1 MCLCGKKEKTMLKLK
16 NISAGYQ
23 DKTVIQ
29 NLTLDFKRGEF
40 CALLGPNGAGKSTL
54 LKALIGFQSI
64 EKGEILLKDKPLRK
78 WNKNYLA
85 QEISL
90 IPQDFK
96 LQFDHH
102 VYDLV
107 LMGRFPYLGYWQ
119 NYTQKDREITDR
131 ILKQL
136 DLFKLKNKMFSQLS
150 GGEKKRVSIARSL
163 AQQTEIILM
172 DEAFANLDINHQ
184 LEIMQL
190 LSEINHE
197 YKKMIILVSH
207 NINLAAD
214 YCDRI
219 IMMKEGKIIADGNP
233 ENTIKSETIRELYGT
248 NLKIVKNPLSGKP
261 NLIYPGK

>member
-1 MCLCGKKEKTMLKLK
+1 MLKIK

-23 DKTVIQ
+23 NKNVIRD
-29 NLTLDFKRGEF
+29 LSLDFKMGEF

-54 LKALIGFQSI
+54 LKVMIGFQTLTQ
-64 EKGEILLKDKPLRK
+64 GEILLKKKALK
-78 WNKNYLA
+78 EWKKNELA
-85 QEISL
+85 KVISL

-96 LQFDHH
+96 LQFDHR

-119 NYTQKDREITDR
+119 NYTKKDRDITDG

-136 DLFKLKNKMFSQLS
+136 DLFKFKDKMFSQLS
-150 GGEKKRVSIARSL
+150 GGEKKRVSIARAL

-184 LEIMQL
+184 LEIMQI
-190 LSEINHE
+190 LSEINRE

-219 IMMKEGKIIADGNP
+219 IMMKKGEIITDGHP
-233 ENTIKSETIRELYGT
+233 ENIITPNTIRELYGA
-248 NLKIVKNPLSGKP
+248 NLKVIKNPLSGNP
-261 NLIYPGK
+261 NLIYPGKIK